1 MWLSNPRSSHTKSN
15 IVIIAREDIF
25 VARKDDSLINGGR
38 IDENLNTLIV
48 ILSVSNAQETKMSFR
63 I

>member
-1 MWLSNPRSSHTKSN
+1 MEKY
-15 IVIIAREDIF
+15 V
-25 VARKDDSLINGGR
+25 

-48 ILSVSNAQETKMSFR
+48 ILSVSNAQETKMPFR